1 MAKGKGKKRKK
12 KPEEAKVRKIHDLA
26 KTEGQEYAIVIQL
39 LGHRRVKLKCMDGAE
54 RLGRIRGNSKKKR
67 IFINLNDYVLIGL
80 RDWQDE
86 KADILDKYTEAE
98 VKRLR
103 RVKELPSEHVQTIED
118 IGFDFDDI

>member
-12 KPEEAKVRKIHDLA
+12 NPETDKVRKIYDMV
-26 KTEGQEYAIVIQL
+26 KTEGQEYALVTKL
-39 LGHRRVKLKCMDGAE
+39 LGNRRVQLKCMDGID

-67 IFINLNDYVLIGL
+67 VFINLNDYVLIGL

-103 RVKELPSEHVQTIED
+103 RVKELPSEHIQTTED